1 MQRHDNS
8 PDRNFLSVKKHSSKI
23 LPNFSMYDQSAT
35 QQAHKSS
42 QRRQSSAVLTS
53 KNVDLAASGCF
64 DGSLESERI
73 TNPKAYETM
82 FAVAQ
87 SSKFGGMKKRSQV
100 L

>member
-1 MQRHDNS
+1 MKPSMLR
-8 PDRNFLSVKKHSSKI
+8 KSSKT
-23 LPNFSMYDQSAT
+23 LAL
-35 QQAHKSS
+35 K
-42 QRRQSSAVLTS
+42 
-53 KNVDLAASGCF
+53 KVDLATSGCI

-100 L
+100 A